1 MDRKTRRSLLLDLA
15 QRHIAVARRGGAQ
28 AIAALRDAA
37 ICALLAT
44 RDSDNVALPD
54 EEAAPQA
61 LPAEDA
67 GDPRINGK
75 GGDA

>member
-15 QRHIAVARRGGAQ
+15 SRHIAVARRGGAQ

-54 EEAAPQA
+54 DDQQPAA

-67 GDPRINGK
+67 GDPRTNAK
-75 GGDA
+75 GGSA

>member
-1 MDRKTRRSLLLDLA
+1 MDRRTRRSLLLDLA
-15 QRHIAVARRGGAQ
+15 SRHIAVARRGGAQ

-44 RDSDNVALPD
+44 RDTDNVALPN
-54 EEAAPQA
+54 EEVVSPA
-61 LPAEDA
+61 LPAQD

>member
-1 MDRKTRRSLLLDLA
+1 MMDRRTRRSLLLDLA
-15 QRHIAVARRGGAQ
+15 SRHIAVARRGGAQ

-44 RDSDNVALPD
+44 RDTDNVALPN
-54 EEAAPQA
+54 EEVVSPA
-61 LPAEDA
+61 LPAQD

>member
-1 MDRKTRRSLLLDLA
+1 MDRRTRRSLLLDLA
-15 QRHIAVARRGGAQ
+15 SRHIAVARRGGAQ

-54 EEAAPQA
+54 DGQQPAA

-67 GDPRINGK
+67 GDPRTNAK
-75 GGDA
+75 GGSA

>member
-15 QRHIAVARRGGAQ
+15 SRHIAVARRGGAQ

-54 EEAAPQA
+54 EQPSPA
-61 LPAEDA
+61 LPAED
-67 GDPRINGK
+67 GEPRTNAK
-75 GGDA
+75 GGSA

>member
-1 MDRKTRRSLLLDLA
+1 MDRRTRRSLLLDLA
-15 QRHIAVARRGGAQ
+15 SRHIAIARRGGSQ

-54 EEAAPQA
+54 EEPSSPA

-67 GDPRINGK
+67 SDPRINGK

>member
-1 MDRKTRRSLLLDLA
+1 MMDRKTRRSLLLDLA
-15 QRHIAVARRGGAQ
+15 SRHIAVARRGGAQ

-54 EEAAPQA
+54 DGQRGAA
-61 LPAEDA
+61 LPAED

>member
-1 MDRKTRRSLLLDLA
+1 MDRRTRRSLLLDLA
-15 QRHIAVARRGGAQ
+15 SRHIAVARRGGAQ

-61 LPAEDA
+61 LPD
-67 GDPRINGK
+67 GDPRTNAK

>member
-1 MDRKTRRSLLLDLA
+1 MDRHTRRSLLLDLA
-15 QRHIAVARRGGAQ
+15 SRHIAIARRGGSQ

-54 EEAAPQA
+54 EEVVSPA
-61 LPAEDA
+61 LSD

>member
-1 MDRKTRRSLLLDLA
+1 MDRKLRRSLLLDLA
-15 QRHIAVARRGGAQ
+15 SRHIAVARRGGAQ

-54 EEAAPQA
+54 DGQQPAA
-61 LPAEDA
+61 LTAEDA
-67 GDPRINGK
+67 GDPRTNAK
-75 GGDA
+75 GGSA